1 MKHQLPG
8 ILPVEL
14 PASTRMALMILAAI
28 GVISAAAGAF
38 MAPERMWASWLLVAY
53 YALGLGLAGLCFV
66 AIHYTTGSTWS
77 VAIRRVPEALAGTLP
92 FSIALLAILFI
103 VHPQLYGWTAES
115 FGAGTERAM
124 AFKRFWLSRPFF
136 LVRAVIY
143 SGIWILFAIAI
154 RGRSR
159 RQDRDGDPRW
169 TRENF
174 RLSAAFLVLFGITV
188 TLASVDWVMSLEF
201 HWFSTIFGVYNF
213 AGLFFSGLAAV
224 ILIAL
229 WLEQAGPLRGV
240 LNESHLHD
248 LGKLLFA
255 FSVFWAYIWFSQYM
269 LIWYTDIPEETS
281 YFVLRQKTAWFPLF
295 ILNIFLNWVIPFVVL
310 LRRDTKQQRQT
321 MAIVAAI
328 VLIGRWLDVYLM
340 IFPGV
345 VGASPTLGLW
355 EIGLTLGG
363 IGGFGLV
370 LAAVL
375 KGAPAV
381 PLADPELVESLEY
394 H

>member
-1 MKHQLPG
+1 MKHDRSG
-8 ILPVEL
+8 TRTVEL
-14 PASTRMALMILAAI
+14 PASTRTVLMALAAV
-28 GVISAAAGAF
+28 GVITAGAGAF

-92 FSIALLAILFI
+92 FAVALLAILFI
-103 VHPQLYGWTAES
+103 GHPQLYRWTTES
-115 FGAGTERAM
+115 IGEGAERAL

-136 LVRAVIY
+136 LTRAAVY
-143 SGIWILFAIAI
+143 SGIWIVFANAI

-159 RQDRDGDPRW
+159 RQDEDGDPRW
-169 TRENF
+169 TRANV

-188 TLASVDWVMSLEF
+188 TLASVDWVMSLDS

-213 AGLFFSGLAAV
+213 AGLFVAGLAAV
-224 ILIAL
+224 ILLAL
-229 WLEQAGPLRGV
+229 WLERTGPLQGV
-240 LNESHLHD
+240 LNESHLQD

-255 FSVFWAYIWFSQYM
+255 FSVFWMYIWFSQYM

-281 YFVLRQKTAWFPLF
+281 YFILRQKNGWFALF
-295 ILNIFLNWVIPFVVL
+295 ILNIVLNWVIPFVVL
-310 LRRDTKQQRQT
+310 LRRGTKRQRQL
-321 MAIVAAI
+321 IGLVAAI
-328 VLIGRWLDVYLM
+328 VLLGRWIDVYLM

-345 VGASPTLGLW
+345 AGDSPTFGLW

-363 IGGFGLV
+363 IGSFGLV
-370 LAAVL
+370 LAGVL

-381 PLADPELVESLEY
+381 PVGDPDLVESLEY
-394 H
+394 R